1 MKKILGLD
9 LGVSSIG
16 WAFIEENESDRKILG
31 MGARIIPLST
41 DDKDEFTSGNTIS
54 KNQKR
59 TLKRTQRK
67 GYDRYQLRR
76 ENLRKALQEKDML
89 PDTDLIN
96 ADKMIIWKLRN
107 DAISEKIGL
116 KEIGRVLLHIN
127 QKRGYKSTRSETN
140 LDKKDTE
147 YVAEVK
153 NRFEKLREADETI
166 GQHFFRELSADRYY
180 RIKDQVFPREAY
192 MEEFDKIVEKQRIFY
207 PELFTKEF
215 INKLRNEIIF
225 YQRPLKSQ
233 KKLVSLCEFEKRLVE
248 TDDGQ
253 GNRVKKFK
261 GPRVAH
267 RSSPLFQV
275 CRIWENINN
284 IRIKDKYGKEYYI
297 PLEKKWEIFTCLE
310 NHEKLTFKELLKIL
324 GLKKNEE
331 WTGNSMLDNGIKGN
345 TTRTRIAKCLGSD
358 VSAADLLE
366 FKAEIIND
374 GESMD
379 HIVHDTGEIITVFR
393 KKIAEGIEKQPLYKL
408 WHTIYSIKDENECSS
423 ALIKNFGI
431 PKETADKLA
440 VIDFTKE
447 GYGNKSARA
456 IRKILPFLM
465 EGFKY
470 SEACQFA
477 GYNHSWSLTKEE
489 NQTRE
494 ILDLLPMIEKNSLR
508 QPVVEKILNQMINVV
523 NAVIGE
529 FGKPDEIKVELAREL
544 KQSREERQ
552 KTYKNINQRERE
564 NEVISKRLTEEY
576 HQRATRN
583 NILKWRLF
591 HYVKGDDSKVN
602 NICIYCGKAFSI
614 SDALSG
620 AEVDIEHIIPR
631 TLLFDDSEN
640 NKVLAHRKCN
650 QDKGNLTAYDFMKT
664 KGEIDFNE
672 YIDRVTNLYN
682 EKIINRIKRD
692 RLMTPAEKI
701 PKDFI
706 QRQLRETQYISRKSI
721 ELLSRVCR
729 EVHPTNGTITE
740 FLRRLWGWDDVLMNL
755 QLPKYREAGLT
766 ELIEVEKNGQ
776 LHKKEVIKDW
786 SKRLDHRH
794 HAIDALTIACTKQGY
809 IQRINSLSS
818 DISREEMYKELSETD
833 PRKAAWKT
841 LLERYLAD
849 KQPFTTNEVKRM
861 AERIMVSYKPG
872 KKVATKGVRK
882 INIHGKKKIVQRGIT
897 IPRGPLSEESVYGK
911 IRITEKKKPVKFL
924 FENPH
929 LIFKDRIKKLV
940 EERLARYKGNSKL
953 AYASLKKEPLFI
965 DNEKNVK
972 LEYGTCFK
980 EAFVIKYPLSSFKA
994 KDIDSVVD
1002 DNIRQILRNRLA
1014 EYKGNEKEAFR
1025 DLENNPVW
1033 YDKEKRIPLKTIRC
1047 FTGLSSVEPVKY
1059 DENMK
1064 PVGYV
1069 KPGNNHH
1076 VAIYVDENEIKHE
1089 HVCTFWHAVE
1099 RKKYGI
1105 PIIITNPRQVW
1116 DGIINQNK
1124 NLPESFLDKLPAD
1137 NWKFITSLQQNEM
1150 FILGMN
1156 NEEAVQAI
1164 ERNDTAFLSNYLYR
1178 VQKIA
1183 ESNYYF
1189 RYHLETEVRD
1199 NEATKKTG
1207 KYYCIQSLKAFYNL
1221 NPIKVRVNCLGKF
1234 QLLDR

>member
-16 WAFIEENESDRKILG
+16 WALIEENEPERKILG
-31 MGARIIPLST
+31 MGTRIIPLSS

-76 ENLRKALQEKDML
+76 ENLRKALKEKNML
-89 PDTDLIN
+89 PDSDLMN
-96 ADKMIIWKLRN
+96 ANKMIIWKLRN
-107 DAISEKIGL
+107 DAVTEKTNL
-116 KEIGRVLLHIN
+116 KEIGRILLHLN
-127 QKRGYKSTRSETN
+127 QKRGYKSTRSEAN

-153 NRFEKLREADETI
+153 NRYEKLKEANMTI
-166 GQHFFRELSADRYY
+166 GQHFYRELSADCYY

-192 MEEFDKIVEKQRIFY
+192 IEEFDKIMEKQKNFY
-207 PELFTKEF
+207 PEILTREF
-215 INKLRNEIIF
+215 ISKVRNEIIF
-225 YQRPLKSQ
+225 FQRPLKSQ
-233 KKLVSLCEFEKRLVE
+233 KKLVALCEFEKRLVE

-284 IRIKDKYGKEYYI
+284 IKIKDKYGEEYNI
-297 PLEKKWEIFTCLE
+297 PLEKKLKIFAYLE

-345 TTRTRIAKCLGSD
+345 TTRIRIAKCFD
-358 VSAADLLE
+358 NNVSAEDLLE
-366 FKAEIIND
+366 FKTEIIND
-374 GESMD
+374 REATE
-379 HIVHDTGEIITVFR
+379 HIVPDTGEILKVF
-393 KKIAEGIEKQPLYKL
+393 KKKVAKEIEKQPLYRL
-408 WHTIYSIKDENECSS
+408 WHTIYSIKDEKECSS

-440 VIDFTKE
+440 LIDFTKE
-447 GYGNKSARA
+447 GFGNKSARA

-465 EGFKY
+465 DGFKY
-470 SEACQFA
+470 NEACRFA

-508 QPVVEKILNQMINVV
+508 QPIVEKILNQMINVV
-523 NAVIGE
+523 NAVIVE

-591 HYVKGDDSKVN
+591 HYVKGDESKVN

-614 SDALSG
+614 SDALAG
-620 AEVDIEHIIPR
+620 VEVDIEHIIPR

-650 QDKGNLTAYDFMKT
+650 QDKGNMTAYDFMKT
-664 KGEIDFNE
+664 KGDMILNE
-672 YIDRVTNLYN
+672 YIDRVNNLHK
-682 EKIINRIKRD
+682 EKIINSIKRD

-706 QRQLRETQYISRKSI
+706 QRQLRETQYISKKSI

-729 EVHPTNGTITE
+729 EVHPTSGTITE

-766 ELIEVEKNGQ
+766 EWIEIEKNGQ

-833 PRKAAWKT
+833 PRKAGWKT
-841 LLERYLAD
+841 LLEKYLAN
-849 KQPFTTNEVKRM
+849 KQPFTTNEVERM
-861 AERIMVSYKPG
+861 AERILVSFKPG

-882 INIHGKKKIVQRGIT
+882 INIHGKKKIIQRGII

-911 IRITEKKKPVKFL
+911 IKIIEKNKPVKYL
-924 FENPH
+924 FQNTH
-929 LIFKDRIKKLV
+929 LIFKNRIKMLV
-940 EERLARYKGNSKL
+940 EERLARFNGNSKL
-953 AYASLKKEPLFI
+953 AYASLKKEPIFI
-965 DNEKNVK
+965 DDEKTIK

-980 EAFVIKYPLSSFKA
+980 EEYVIKYPLSSLKA

-1002 DNIRQILRNRLA
+1002 ENIRKILRNRLG
-1014 EYKGNEKEAFR
+1014 EFKGNEKEAFR
-1025 DLENNPVW
+1025 NLENNPVW
-1033 YDKEKRIPLKTIRC
+1033 YDKERRIPLKTIRC

-1059 DENMK
+1059 NEK
-1064 PVGYV
+1064 REAIGYV

-1076 VAIYVDENEIKHE
+1076 VAIYSDENEIKHE

-1105 PIIITNPRQVW
+1105 PVIITNPRQVW

-1124 NLPESFLDKLPAD
+1124 NLPESFLNKLPSD
-1137 NWKFITSLQQNEM
+1137 NWKFLTSLQQNEM
-1150 FILGMN
+1150 FILGLN
-1156 NEEAVQAI
+1156 NEEVNQVI
-1164 ERNDTAFLSNYLYR
+1164 EKNDTAFLSNYLYR

-1221 NPIKVRVNCLGKF
+1221 NPVKVRINCLGKISIA
-1234 QLLDR
+1234 